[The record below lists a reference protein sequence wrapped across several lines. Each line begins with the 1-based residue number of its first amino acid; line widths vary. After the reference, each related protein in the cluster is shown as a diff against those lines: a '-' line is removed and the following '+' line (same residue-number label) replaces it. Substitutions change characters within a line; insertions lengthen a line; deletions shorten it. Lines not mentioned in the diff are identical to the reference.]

1 MVFGICRK
9 IFLTCGAVDMF
20 DRVDLQILA
29 ILQEDCTIPVAEI
42 GKQVGLSTTPCW
54 RRIQKLEADG
64 VIEGRVAL
72 LDPQKSQCGGDGV
85 CLYLHQPAHTRMA

>member
-1 MVFGICRK
+1 M
-9 IFLTCGAVDMF
+9 LDS
-20 DRVDLQILA
+20 VDLQILT

-42 GKQVGLSTTPCW
+42 GKRVGLSTTPCW

-72 LDPQKSQCGGDGV
+72 LDPQKGQCRRDGV
-85 CLYLHQPAHTRMA
+85 CLHLHQPSYQRVAGGVSCGG